1 MSSLILKDMLIQKKT
16 VLLSGVYIAVMLLIF
31 QNVAGMG
38 PAAGLAVFAA
48 AMVTVTYMLT
58 GNACAYED
66 KSKADVVL
74 NSMPVSRAQI
84 VAARYLS
91 VYVFMVIGVVY
102 YVLITGAIRLAHL
115 PVKVYPPSG
124 EGLLVGAF
132 AVTLMNSVYLP
143 TYFKWGYIKSRMISL
158 ILFFVFFFGGNILA
172 EAVYKNRESV
182 LMKPLLQFAA
192 DQPYAL
198 LVTGLIFLIMVMLY
212 VSYLISLK
220 IYLRREF

>member
-1 MSSLILKDMLIQKKT
+1 MSSLILKDLLIHKKM

-48 AMVTVTYMLT
+48 AMVAVTYMLT

-74 NSMPVSRAQI
+74 NSMPVTRAQI

-102 YVLITGAIRLAHL
+102 YVLITGAINLAHL
-115 PVKVYPPSG
+115 PLKVHPLSG
-124 EGLLVGAF
+124 EGLLGAAF
-132 AVTLMNSVYLP
+132 AVTLMNSIYLP
-143 TYFKWGYIKSRMISL
+143 TYFKWGYIKSRMISV
-158 ILFFVFFFGGNILA
+158 ILFFTFFFGANMLA
-172 EAVYKNRESV
+172 EAVYKNQESA
-182 LMKPLLQFAA
+182 LIKPLLQFIAA
-192 DQPYAL
+192 KPDAL
-198 LVTGLIFLIMVMLY
+198 LGTGLILLIMVMLA

-220 IYLRREF
+220 IYRRREF

>member
-1 MSSLILKDMLIQKKT
+1 MSSLILKDLLIQKKT

-31 QNVAGMG
+31 QDLAATG
-38 PAAGLAVFAA
+38 PAAGLAAFAA
-48 AMVTVTYMLT
+48 AIVAATYVLT

-74 NSMPVSRAQI
+74 NSMPVTRAQI

-115 PVKVYPPSG
+115 PVKVYPLSG
-124 EGLLVGAF
+124 EGLLGAAF
-132 AVTLMNSVYLP
+132 AVTLMNSIYLP
-143 TYFKWGYIKSRMISL
+143 TYFKWGYIKSRMISV
-158 ILFFVFFFGGNILA
+158 ILFFAFFFGANMLA
-172 EAVYKNRESV
+172 EAVYKNQESA
-182 LMKPLLQFAA
+182 LIKPLLQFIAG
-192 DQPYAL
+192 QPDLL
-198 LVTGLIFLIMVMLY
+198 LVIGLMFLIMVILA